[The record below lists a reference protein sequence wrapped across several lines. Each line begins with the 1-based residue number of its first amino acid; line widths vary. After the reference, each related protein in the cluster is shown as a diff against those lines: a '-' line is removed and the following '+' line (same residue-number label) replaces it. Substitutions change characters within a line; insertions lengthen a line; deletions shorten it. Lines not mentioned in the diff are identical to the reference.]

1 MVIEMFGSK
10 SGDTIFPTGRVL
22 CKTCHSSV
30 QSIPKL
36 EKKLLDLN
44 QQIREQ
50 LRHAGLPYGLTRL
63 PRQERQ
69 SVEAPTCTTPP
80 ADSSKGIGGSKRSND
95 TRDPPAKRRCLP
107 FNHSSPKPGSSMNP
121 MIASNGSPVVAV
133 SLYHKL
139 NVPKPGTA
147 YTSGTNIPVA
157 LNRNSTA
164 TSRARVKKEKVD

>member
-1 MVIEMFGSK
+1 MATSTPCILCTKQTDSKNWRPIHSEANRDVFMTLTAMVIEMFGSK

-22 CKTCHSSV
+22 CKTCHSSF

-69 SVEAPTCTTPP
+69 SVEAPTCTTSP
-80 ADSSKGIGGSKRSND
+80 ADSSKGIGGSKRSLAIDSNL
-95 TRDPPAKRRCLP
+95 RIERHCL
-107 FNHSSPKPGSSMNP
+107 
-121 MIASNGSPVVAV
+121 
-133 SLYHKL
+133 
-139 NVPKPGTA
+139 
-147 YTSGTNIPVA
+147 
-157 LNRNSTA
+157 
-164 TSRARVKKEKVD
+164 

>member
-1 MVIEMFGSK
+1 MATTTPCIRDNVCLYPVHKTDSKNWRPIHSEANRDVFMTLTAMVIEMFGSK

-36 EKKLLDLN
+36 EKKKKLLDLN

-69 SVEAPTCTTPP
+69 SVEAPE
-80 ADSSKGIGGSKRSND
+80 K
-95 TRDPPAKRRCLP
+95 LV
-107 FNHSSPKPGSSMNP
+107 
-121 MIASNGSPVVAV
+121 IAAS
-133 SLYHKL
+133 
-139 NVPKPGTA
+139 
-147 YTSGTNIPVA
+147 
-157 LNRNSTA
+157 
-164 TSRARVKKEKVD
+164 

>member
-1 MVIEMFGSK
+1 MATTTPCILCTKQTDSKNWRPIHSEANRDVFMTLTAMVIEMFGSK

-69 SVEAPTCTTPP
+69 SVKAPTCTTPP

-95 TRDPPAKRRCLP
+95 THGVQAVNMSARRNWAKSLEP
-107 FNHSSPKPGSSMNP
+107 IGSVISFL
-121 MIASNGSPVVAV
+121 
-133 SLYHKL
+133 SL
-139 NVPKPGTA
+139 
-147 YTSGTNIPVA
+147 A
-157 LNRNSTA
+157 L
-164 TSRARVKKEKVD
+164 KKR

>member
-1 MVIEMFGSK
+1 MSRYCSQAQRMQLSPQIWSKACLITATWRPQHLVSCAQNKQILKIGDRSIHSEANRDVFMTLTAMVIEMFGSK
-10 SGDTIFPTGRVL
+10 SGDTIFPIGRVL

-80 ADSSKGIGGSKRSND
+80 ADSSKGTFRF
-95 TRDPPAKRRCLP
+95 P
-107 FNHSSPKPGSSMNP
+107 
-121 MIASNGSPVVAV
+121 
-133 SLYHKL
+133 
-139 NVPKPGTA
+139 
-147 YTSGTNIPVA
+147 
-157 LNRNSTA
+157 
-164 TSRARVKKEKVD
+164 

>member
-1 MVIEMFGSK
+1 MKSRNAIIVIVTRKECNYHHKFGRRRVCSQPHMATTTPCILCTKQTDSKNWRPIHSEANRDVFMTLTAMVIEMFGSK

-36 EKKLLDLN
+36 EKKLLGLN

-80 ADSSKGIGGSKRSND
+80 ADSSKGISASVLSSI
-95 TRDPPAKRRCLP
+95 LP
-107 FNHSSPKPGSSMNP
+107 
-121 MIASNGSPVVAV
+121 V
-133 SLYHKL
+133 
-139 NVPKPGTA
+139 
-147 YTSGTNIPVA
+147 
-157 LNRNSTA
+157 
-164 TSRARVKKEKVD
+164 

>member
-1 MVIEMFGSK
+1 MATTTPCILCTKQTDSKIWRPIHSEANRDVFMMLTAMVIEMFGST

-44 QQIREQ
+44 QPIREQ

-121 MIASNGSPVVAV
+121 MIASNGSPV
-133 SLYHKL
+133 SLFL
-139 NVPKPGTA
+139 NVV
-147 YTSGTNIPVA
+147 Y
-157 LNRNSTA
+157 
-164 TSRARVKKEKVD
+164 

>member
-1 MVIEMFGSK
+1 MATTTPCILCTKQTDSKNWRPIHSEANRDVFMTLTAMVIEMFGSK

-95 TRDPPAKRRCLP
+95 TRDPPAKRS

-133 SLYHKL
+133 SL
-139 NVPKPGTA
+139 
-147 YTSGTNIPVA
+147 
-157 LNRNSTA
+157 
-164 TSRARVKKEKVD
+164 